1 MYAIVEDNNITQYIN
16 NPKSLVIG
24 DVRYPAKIFQLW
36 SKSELNAIG
45 IYEIVNDLTNY
56 KDNNFYI
63 NTNEQYNFADN
74 QVTKSWGTATARRL
88 NDENAVDDNGDPI
101 LDQDGVQLIN
111 YGLKT
116 EKKKIVKQQAS
127 GLLEKTDWHN
137 HKALDDDGNQVI
149 NYGLK
154 TEKKRIVKDQAS
166 GLLAPTDW
174 YIVKST
180 EVADYDV
187 PDNILSFRADVRSKS
202 NQMET
207 QIDACTT
214 VDELKA
220 LYEYT
225 TQEDGTQTRP
235 LAEFPKE
242 I

>member
-1 MYAIVEDNNITQYIN
+1 MYALVEDNNITQYIN
-16 NPKSLVIG
+16 NPKSVVIG

-45 IYEIVNDLTNY
+45 IYEVITDSTNY
-56 KDNNFYI
+56 KDPSYYN

-74 QVTKSWGTATARRL
+74 QVTKSWGTATPKRL
-88 NDENAVDDNGDPI
+88 NDENAVDE
-101 LDQDGVQLIN
+101 DGNNL
-111 YGLKT
+111 
-116 EKKKIVKQQAS
+116 
-127 GLLEKTDWHN
+127 
-137 HKALDDDGNQVI
+137 LDDDGNQVI

-154 TEKKRIVKDQAS
+154 TEKKRIVKQQAS

-174 YIVKST
+174 YVVKASEIT
-180 EVADYDV
+180 DYSV
-187 PDNILSFRADVRSKS
+187 PSNITTFRADVRSKS
-202 NQMET
+202 NEMET

-235 LAEFPKE
+235 LAEFPTLE
-242 I
+242 N